1 MIWPESFA
9 ERMRA
14 RLGPQWEAFQ
24 EALAQPPRTA
34 IRLHPEKG
42 KDLYP
47 GAMPVAWHPR
57 GRVLSE
63 RPNFALEPAWHAG
76 AYYVQE
82 ASSMSVRVFLP
93 QRRPLRV
100 IDLSA
105 APGGKSTLLL
115 DELGLTGG
123 LLIANDPDSHR
134 RAALAENLERWGI
147 PAYLITGRDPAW
159 WAEHYPGTFDV
170 VLLDAPCSGEGL
182 WRKAPSLSQTWRP
195 EDVRF
200 CSRRQRRLLSA
211 AKTLVTPGGH
221 LIYSTCT
228 FAPEENED
236 NLAAF
241 FADDPQ
247 WLPLRWADHPP
258 EVVEISCAGSGWGYY
273 FYPHR
278 TIGEGFFLS
287 AWQKKPVPARR
298 AAPKRKASPALRF
311 VKRPPL
317 PLEGPLVFFQ
327 QGETIATLTESAY
340 NLLLPDLERIEAFP
354 LWRYHKPS
362 HAAALLPVLVG
373 EELPA
378 YELSEEEFHR
388 YLRREP
394 VERVSSDAYGRAV
407 RAGFP
412 IGWLYKGR
420 PSLSRPY
427 LTS

>member
-1 MIWPESFA
+1 MIWPEAFA

-24 EALAQPPRTA
+24 KALAKPPRTT

-47 GAMPVAWHPR
+47 EAMPVAWHPR

-93 QRRPLRV
+93 ERRPLRV

-123 LLIANDPDSHR
+123 LLIANDPDAHR
-134 RAALAENLERWGI
+134 RAALAENLERWGT

-159 WAEHYPGTFDV
+159 WAEHYPGTFDA

-182 WRKAPSLSQTWRP
+182 WRKTPSLSQTWRP
-195 EDVRF
+195 EEVRF
-200 CSRRQRRLLSA
+200 CSRRQRRLLAA
-211 AKTLVTPGGH
+211 AKTLVAPGGH

-241 FADDPQ
+241 FAEDPE
-247 WLPLRWADHPP
+247 WLPLHWADHPP
-258 EVVEISCAGSGWGYY
+258 EVVEISYASSGWGYY

-287 AWQKKPVPARR
+287 AWQKKPVSARR

-340 NLLLPDLERIEAFP
+340 NLLLPGLEKVEAFP

-362 HAAALLPVLVG
+362 HAAALLSALVG
-373 EELPA
+373 EELPT
-378 YELSEEEFHR
+378 YELSPEEFYQ
-388 YLRREP
+388 YLRRQP
-394 VERVSSDAYGRAV
+394 VERASSHAYGRAV

>member
-1 MIWPESFA
+1 
-9 ERMRA
+9 MRA

-24 EALAQPPRTA
+24 EALAKPPRTT

-47 GAMPVAWHPR
+47 EAMPVAWHPR

-93 QRRPLRV
+93 ERRPLRV

-105 APGGKSTLLL
+105 APGGKSTILL

-123 LLIANDPDSHR
+123 LLIANDPDAHR
-134 RAALAENLERWGI
+134 RAALAENLERWGT

-159 WAEHYPGTFDV
+159 WAEHYPSTFDA

-182 WRKAPSLSQTWRP
+182 WRKTPSLSQTWRP
-195 EDVRF
+195 EEVRF
-200 CSRRQRRLLSA
+200 CSRRQRRLLAA
-211 AKTLVTPGGH
+211 AKTLVAPGGH

-241 FADDPQ
+241 FAEDPE
-247 WLPLRWADHPP
+247 WLPLHWADHPP
-258 EVVEISCAGSGWGYY
+258 EVVEISYAGSGWGYY

-287 AWQKKPVPARR
+287 AWQKKPVSARR

-340 NLLLPDLERIEAFP
+340 NLLLPGLEKVEAFP

-362 HAAALLPVLVG
+362 HAAALLSALVG
-373 EELPA
+373 EELPT
-378 YELSEEEFHR
+378 YELSPEEFYQ
-388 YLRREP
+388 YLRRQP
-394 VERVSSDAYGRAV
+394 VERASSHAYGRAV

>member
-1 MIWPESFA
+1 
-9 ERMRA
+9 MRA

>member
-1 MIWPESFA
+1 
-9 ERMRA
+9 MRA

-24 EALAQPPRTA
+24 EALAMPPRTA

-42 KDLYP
+42 KDLYSE
-47 GAMPVAWHPR
+47 AMPVAWHLR

-82 ASSMSVRVFLP
+82 ASSMSVRVFFP

-123 LLIANDPDSHR
+123 LLIANDPDAHR
-134 RAALAENLERWGI
+134 RTALAENLERWGI

-159 WAEHYPGTFDV
+159 WAEHYPGTFDT

-182 WRKAPSLSQTWRP
+182 WRKTPSLSQTWRL
-195 EDVRF
+195 EEVRF

-211 AKTLVTPGGH
+211 AKTLVAPGGH

-241 FADDPQ
+241 FAEDPE

-258 EVVEISCAGSGWGYY
+258 EVVEISYAGSGWGYY

-287 AWQKKPVPARR
+287 AWQKKPIPARR

-311 VKRPPL
+311 IKRPPL
-317 PLEGPLVFFQ
+317 PLEGPLVFFEHS
-327 QGETIATLTESAY
+327 ETIFTLTESAY
-340 NLLLPDLERIEAFP
+340 KLVLPGLERIEAFP

-362 HAAALLPVLVG
+362 HAAALLPALVG

-388 YLRREP
+388 YLRRQP
-394 VERVSSDAYGRAV
+394 VERVSSDTYGRAV

-420 PSLSRPY
+420 PSLARPY